1 MNNSSNDSITQS
13 ENNMDQNITETSKDE
28 VLNNESNLSS
38 EQMVEIAS
46 KIVKKERWKGR
57 FVSFLLF
64 VLLVGT
70 AGFVAYEH
78 FENRAFQE
86 NQKNTQLK
94 FDAQSI
100 ENKVTDLSKNFEQYR
115 TNIAQ
120 KDSLIENNKSD
131 IAKLVNS
138 TSVLEKELNQVKARF
153 DISKS
158 KLELAKLSEA
168 KILVRLADKKVKIDK
183 DFKAAADLLKEV
195 DAVIKDVN
203 DNRSFSVREV
213 LAKEINLLSNIQ
225 EIDVEGGA
233 LRIENLVD
241 NIDVIPVKISLEK
254 KTLADV
260 EISNDISDWK
270 ENLKKSGKEF
280 LNSFIIVKNRTYN
293 DEMLLPVEHIKYLR
307 ENIKLN
313 LNLAALAYYH
323 SDFALF
329 EKEKALVLKYV
340 EQYFEASDS
349 VVQNIINTLNEIE
362 VPNKNVETPK
372 ALESVRTVENYV
384 QVLMQEWSKK

>member
-28 VLNNESNLSS
+28 VLKNESNLSS

-120 KDSLIENNKSD
+120 KDSLIENNKNGV
-131 IAKLVNS
+131 AKLVNS